1 MDKRKHKRL
10 HKRLFAK
17 FGHAQPEKVGYTE
30 DISSEGLFI
39 KTNAVL
45 SSGTELVIQLTLS
58 DNRVIQLKGRVQWTK
73 YVPPA
78 LLRHVKKTG
87 IGVHLDCP
95 PEDFQALVKSIE
107 GPEAVEGFTDTIE
120 DAADISPESGDA
132 AHADVALL
140 SVQEISAAH
149 AALEQQDYY
158 QLLGVAR
165 EAGPV
170 EIKRAYYRVAKRYHP
185 DRYGDAGFADVIDQL
200 KMLFVRVNTAYHTLS
215 SGERKRA
222 YDLEVAEQ
230 TIGYARGEKT
240 GQVSAEGHAAQGRRS
255 FKEGHLKTA
264 VHHLELAVKA
274 APHKGAYHALLAQAL
289 SHLPE
294 RMREA
299 ETHYKRAI
307 ELEPAR
313 AEHHVNLGRL
323 YKKVGL
329 PARAIEQ
336 FEQTLKWDPDNRP
349 ARDEI
354 LGLKK

>member
-1 MDKRKHKRL
+1 MDKDKRKHKR
-10 HKRLFAK
+10 HNKRLFTK
-17 FGHAQPEKVGYTE
+17 FGNAQPDKVGYTE
-30 DISSEGLFI
+30 DVSSDGLFI

-58 DNRVIQLKGRVQWTK
+58 DNRVIQLKGRVKWTK

-87 IGVHLDCP
+87 IGVQLDCP
-95 PEDFQALVKSIE
+95 PEDFQSLVKSIE
-107 GPEAVEGFTDTIE
+107 GLEVVEE
-120 DAADISPESGDA
+120 AADASPDAGEEAPSDVAVLSVHEIRA
-132 AHADVALL
+132 AHA
-140 SVQEISAAH
+140 E
-149 AALEQQDYY
+149 LEEQDYY
-158 QLLGVAR
+158 QLLGVTR
-165 EAGPV
+165 EVGPV

-200 KMLFVRVNTAYHTLS
+200 KILFVRINTAYHTLS
-215 SGERKRA
+215 VTERKQA
-222 YDLEVAEQ
+222 YDLEIAEQ
-230 TIGYARGEKT
+230 TIGHTRGEKP
-240 GQVSAEGHAAQGRRS
+240 GQMSAEGHVAQGRRS

-264 VHHLELAVKA
+264 VHHFELAVKA

-289 SHLPE
+289 SHLPA

-313 AEHHVNLGRL
+313 PEHHIHLGRL

-329 PARAIEQ
+329 PARALEQ

-354 LGLKK
+354 LALKK